1 MTAAAYKNE
10 LENAFGQLPGWLQ
23 SPLRPVFDKFD
34 EALHW
39 VAGNPDDLL
48 RAGQVYVQLGHQIQ
62 QFTEQQRQD
71 RAKLAGAWEGDSYEA
86 FTSRMQEIEQG
97 LTNLS
102 QTTTKTQEVL
112 QAAAQ
117 ACVEG
122 ANMIIEIV
130 VALIMWIISTIVVNV
145 ALSIF
150 TFGLSLAAEVAEA
163 IAGALASLARVLSV
177 VEKVAQVL
185 EKIAQVLKKIADVI
199 KQIVQLLKRLE
210 GLLKQLKA
218 WSKEPSLFKAPVSAA
233 ARRAVFSGTNA
244 AVTQGA
250 GAATGGLDSPPGV
263 GGSLLDA
270 GEDYKGAWDAA
281 DQAEQ
286 AAE

>member
-1 MTAAAYKNE
+1 MTATAYKNE

-23 SPLRPVFDKFD
+23 SPLRPVFEKFD

-39 VAGNPDDLL
+39 VAGNPDDLQ
-48 RAGQVYVQLGHQIQ
+48 RAGQVYVQLGQQIQ
-62 QFTEQQRQD
+62 QLTEQQRQD
-71 RAKLAGAWEGDSYEA
+71 RAKLAGAWEGDAYEA
-86 FTSRMQEIEQG
+86 FTGKMQEIEQG
-97 LTNLS
+97 LSTLS
-102 QTTTKTQEVL
+102 QATAKTQEVL
-112 QAAAQ
+112 KAAAE

-122 ANMIIEIV
+122 ANMIIEII

-145 ALSIF
+145 ALSVL

-163 IAGALASLARVLSV
+163 VAGALTALARVLSV

-185 EKIAQVLKKIADVI
+185 EKIAQVLEKIAAI
-199 KQIVQLLKRLE
+199 IQKIVQLLKKLE
-210 GLLKQLKA
+210 GLLKALKA
-218 WSKEPSLFKAPVSAA
+218 WSKEASLFKSPAGWAG
-233 ARRAVFSGTNA
+233 RKAVFSGVNA
-244 AVTQGA
+244 GVSKGV

-263 GGSLLDA
+263 GGSVLNA

-281 DQAEQ
+281 DRAEE